1 MSERNVLAQKLNARD
16 QNFTMVVLSQ
26 KSSKNTGTSW
36 FSKGAIV
43 LK

>member
-26 KSSKNTGTSW
+26 KSKNTGTVPPSGG
-36 FSKGAIV
+36 FII
-43 LK
+43 

>member
-26 KSSKNTGTSW
+26 KSKNTGTSW